1 MPVLQAAIATW
12 ASDHNVDL
20 TNKDYLSRL
29 YHWIDKTK
37 PQGASQN
44 LATKQVS
51 ALKSFFIYQKYQIM
65 CPHTT
70 LSKTQGNY

>member
-1 MPVLQAAIATW
+1 MPVLRAAISTW

-20 TNKDYLSRL
+20 SNKEYLGRL

-44 LATKQVS
+44 LGTKQVG
-51 ALKSFFIYQKYQIM
+51 ALKSLLF
-65 CPHTT
+65 
-70 LSKTQGNY
+70 